1 MKTLFLIMLV
11 ALTPATVLIQ
21 NSEHNCNRH
30 LDTDVASS
38 ANSHGD
44 SHTATYEITS
54 PIHKQNST
62 RKDAEMTLSAEKE
75 NVSRLI
81 KTNDNSP
88 EILYFGSWSES
99 TNSSSFK
106 NNHHLSDVQ
115 YANCVF
121 TFNKTVVRWIGSKAS
136 NHGIADV
143 YIDGVFQKSIDSY
156 SDKELTNQVLFE
168 RKGLSNDRIHT
179 IKIYCN
185 KIPLDFP
192 II

>member
-1 MKTLFLIMLV
+1 MKTLFLFILV

-21 NSEHNCNRH
+21 NTEHNRNRQ
-30 LDTDVASS
+30 LEKDVVSL
-38 ANSHGD
+38 ANSNGD
-44 SHTATYEITS
+44 SHTATYKIFN
-54 PIHKQNST
+54 PVHIQNST
-62 RKDAEMTLSAEKE
+62 KKD

-88 EILYFGSWSES
+88 EIFYFGSWSES
-99 TNSSSFK
+99 TNTSSFK

-136 NHGIADV
+136 NHGVADV

-168 RKGLSNDRIHT
+168 KNIPNQCRPCLLTYIKGFRCQVSGIGWQALKPDT
-179 IKIYCN
+179 
-185 KIPLDFP
+185 
-192 II
+192 